1 VSDRPAPITVRHTR
15 TEDFPGIIAL
25 TRAVYPMSQ
34 PWNVNQ
40 LASHLRV
47 FPEGQLVAVV
57 EPTNEV
63 VGMAASLILVWD
75 DYQSH
80 ESWRDFTAAGM
91 FTNHDPAHGRTLYG
105 AEVMVHPAMQRRR
118 IGKRLYRARRELVQR
133 LGLLRIRAGARLR
146 GYGRYAKRLTAEE
159 YVLGVLAG
167 RLRDPTLSFQLRE
180 GFRVFAVVPD
190 YLKNDPES
198 LGYAALIEWLN
209 PDVATPADS
218 ASRDTRFDL
227 ALYPKAPTARSTANR
242 KGSSGS

>member
-1 VSDRPAPITVRHTR
+1 
-15 TEDFPGIIAL
+15 
-25 TRAVYPMSQ
+25 
-34 PWNVNQ
+34 
-40 LASHLRV
+40 
-47 FPEGQLVAVV
+47 
-57 EPTNEV
+57 
-63 VGMAASLILVWD
+63 
-75 DYQSH
+75 
-80 ESWRDFTAAGM
+80 
-91 FTNHDPAHGRTLYG
+91 
-105 AEVMVHPAMQRRR
+105 MV
-118 IGKRLYRARRELVQR
+118 VQR

-180 GFRVFAVVPD
+180 GFRVFAVVSD